1 MGLKAQTHELILLP
15 VFEGLLCWTA
25 DRWLDRHL
33 LPAVQGP
40 MHSSSLETNSELI

>member
-1 MGLKAQTHELILLP
+1 MELKAQMHELVLLP
-15 VFEGLLCWTA
+15 QELLCWTA

-40 MHSSSLETNSELI
+40 VHSSSLETNSELI